1 MTIKTLLI
9 DIGGVILTNGW
20 DTAGR
25 KLAAKTFNLDFEEME
40 KRHRLTFDTYELGK
54 MSLREYIEWIVFY
67 KERPFTPEDFEEFMF
82 DYSDAHPEMI
92 ELFTKLKEKYRLR
105 IGTISN
111 EGRELTLYR
120 MQTFNLDKFID
131 FFLVSSFVDLKKPD
145 SEIYRLALDLAGSPK
160 MEEVLYIDDRP
171 LLVDAALK
179 LKIPSYRH
187 ESYEKTKA
195 FLAGRGLSL

>member
-1 MTIKTLLI
+1 MTLKTLFL

-25 KLAAKTFNLDFEEME
+25 KLAAKTFNLDFDEME

-54 MSLREYIEWIVFY
+54 MTLHDYVDWIVFY
-67 KERPFTPEDFEEFMF
+67 EQRPFSREDFEEFMF

-92 ELFTKLKEKYRLR
+92 ELFTKLKEKYKLR

-120 MQTFNLDKFID
+120 SKTFNLPAFID
-131 FFLVSSFVDLKKPD
+131 FFVVSSFVHLKKPD
-145 SEIYRLALDLAGSPK
+145 EEIYRMALDIGQTPL
-160 MEEVLYIDDRP
+160 ENVLYIDDRQ
-171 LLVDAALK
+171 LLVDAGMK
-179 LKIPSYRH
+179 YGIPSYRH
-187 ESYEKTKA
+187 ETYEKTKA
-195 FLAGRGLSL
+195 HLASLGLIL